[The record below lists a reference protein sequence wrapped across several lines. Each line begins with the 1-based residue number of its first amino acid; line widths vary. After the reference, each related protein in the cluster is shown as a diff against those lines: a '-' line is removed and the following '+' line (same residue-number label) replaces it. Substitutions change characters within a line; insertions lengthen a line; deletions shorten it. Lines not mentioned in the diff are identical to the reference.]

1 MLDFHVILHIATE
14 ECSKVAQ
21 ITLDTFAFVNIFDVV
36 LKARVLT
43 EGFGAL
49 VAEISKVKH
58 LFAANFLTLIPPK
71 L

>member
-1 MLDFHVILHIATE
+1 MLDFHVILHITAE
-14 ECSKVAQ
+14 ECSKVTQ

-49 VAEISKVKH
+49 VAEIPRVKH
-58 LFAANFLTLIPPK
+58 LLCR
-71 L
+71 